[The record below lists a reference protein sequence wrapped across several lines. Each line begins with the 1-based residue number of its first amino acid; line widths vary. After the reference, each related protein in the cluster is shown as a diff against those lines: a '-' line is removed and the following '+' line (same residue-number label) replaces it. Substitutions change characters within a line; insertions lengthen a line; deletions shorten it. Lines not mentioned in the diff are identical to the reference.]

1 MFARLASLAVGSG
14 IAVAIASSSINIA
27 LAQEIEGDRLNL
39 NGRRLSRGLGSS
51 GAITKI
57 DCARGLAMV
66 VLPIASAFFWGDT
79 TDPFQQP
86 VAWFQPQFSPL
97 AVRFSP
103 NGMYRYLDITPW
115 IEQYQ
120 WQVQPQGNTLQISTP
135 PGTNSPLAAGTTALG
150 RSLGL

>member
-1 MFARLASLAVGSG
+1 MAWQQWRDNQNQLRIG
-14 IAVAIASSSINIA
+14 ISD
-27 LAQEIEGDRLNL
+27 G
-39 NGRRLSRGLGSS
+39 
-51 GAITKI
+51 
-57 DCARGLAMV
+57 GLANRLG
-66 VLPIASAFFWGDT
+66 VLLGDT

-135 PGTNSPLAAGTTALG
+135 GTDSQLAAGTTTVG